1 MGKFAK
7 FLSKRIKISGIEE
20 DVVEYVFFNLLS
32 QAYYFTVCV
41 LCGCILKNMTA
52 ALVFY
57 FSFNL
62 IRRYS
67 GGVHASTELRC
78 IILSTTMICVS
89 MLAVKFVPFD
99 IFMIRIILCVISF
112 LAVLVF
118 APVSAPQKPLSE
130 KRRKIN
136 KCKAAAVST
145 AEIAIALI
153 CGNVSVSAAVT
164 TAMTAECI
172 LLIAGFIK
180 NKCINRNSM
189 NK

>member
-1 MGKFAK
+1 MGRLAD
-7 FLSKRIKISGIEE
+7 FLSKRIKISGVEE
-20 DVVEYVFFNLLS
+20 DVVKYVFFNLLS

-62 IRRYS
+62 LRRYS

-89 MLAVKFVPFD
+89 MLVVKFVPFE
-99 IFMIRIILCVISF
+99 ILTTRIVLCTIS
-112 LAVLVF
+112 LLTVLVF
-118 APVSAPQKPLSE
+118 APVSAPRKPLSE
-130 KRRKIN
+130 KRKKIN
-136 KCKAAAVST
+136 KCKAAAVSV

-153 CGNVSVSAAVT
+153 CGNISICAAVT
-164 TAMTAECI
+164 VAMTAETV
-172 LLIAGFIK
+172 LLISGYIK
-180 NKCINRNSM
+180 NKCL
-189 NK
+189 NKNE